1 MPNRH
6 LSFTEAFEEAFPI
19 YLSIGMS
26 YELFWEAEPQVAAA
40 FRRADEISRRRV
52 NQQLWLSGVYVREA
66 LASTVGNMF
75 SKGSKHEYPSEPI
88 AITVAEQEER
98 QARLQKAKM
107 EKIKASFMARAL
119 NVNAN
124 MDAGRDSK

>member
-1 MPNRH
+1 M
-6 LSFTEAFEEAFPI
+6 
-19 YLSIGMS
+19 
-26 YELFWEAEPQVAAA
+26 AAA
-40 FRRADEISRRRV
+40 FRRADEIKRRRL
-52 NQQLWLSGVYVREA
+52 NQELWLNGVYMREA

-75 SKGSKHEYPSEPI
+75 AKGSKHEYPSEPI

-119 NVNAN
+119 SVNAN
-124 MDAGRDSK
+124 MDTRRDSK

>member
-1 MPNRH
+1 
-6 LSFTEAFEEAFPI
+6 
-19 YLSIGMS
+19 MS

-40 FRRADEISRRRV
+40 FRRADEIKRHRT
-52 NQQLWLSGVYVREA
+52 NQELWLSGAYMREA

-75 SKGSKHEYPSEPI
+75 SKGSKHEYPSEPF

-98 QARLQKAKM
+98 QARIQKAKM

-119 NVNAN
+119 SVNAQ
-124 MDAGRDSK
+124 MDTGRDSK